1 MKNFG
6 ARPITLNRDLA
17 NIFGINR
24 ALKLITNVKR
34 LRHPTSYF
42 IHCDVIDRTQNFF
55 NNKRSD
61 LKLYVKGKAYEKI
74 SITLL
79 HNNLFVTFRQVI
91 M

>member
-1 MKNFG
+1 MLQIKNFG
-6 ARPITLNRDLA
+6 AKPITLDLDFA

-42 IHCDVIDRTQNFF
+42 IHSDLIDKNQNFS
-55 NNKRSD
+55 NNK
-61 LKLYVKGKAYEKI
+61 GQI
-74 SITLL
+74 SWL
-79 HNNLFVTFRQVI
+79 NS